1 MKDAA
6 ADVMERTVSRMRE
19 RIKVQ
24 PKIGLILGSGLGSL
38 ADRCEGAVSMPFTEL
53 EGYPKPT
60 VVGHSGRVVAGM
72 LAGKAVLA
80 QAGRGHLYEGNPV
93 ATVAFPVRAM
103 KALGVETL
111 IITNAAGGIRAGFR
125 PGDFMLISDHINMM
139 GVNPLT
145 GPNDDTVGPRFLDM
159 TSAYDASLRTK
170 ARDAGKRLGIPLQ
183 EGVYCALMGPT
194 YETPA
199 EIRMMQAVGAHAVGM
214 STVLEVIAAR
224 HMGMRVLGVSCITNL
239 AAGIS
244 AQELS
249 HDEVTETATRVRD
262 RFEGLLRGVLER
274 LGEAA

>member
-6 ADVMERTVSRMRE
+6 AEMLDRTVSAMRARM
-19 RIKVQ
+19 KVQ

-38 ADRCEGAVSMPFTEL
+38 ADRCESAVSMPFVEL

-72 LAGKAVLA
+72 LAGKPVLA

-93 ATVAFPVRAM
+93 STVAFPVRAM

-125 PGDFMLISDHINMM
+125 PGDFMLISDHLNMM

-199 EIRMMQAVGAHAVGM
+199 EIRMLRTLGADAVGM
-214 STVLEVIAAR
+214 STVPEVIAAR
-224 HMGMRVLGVSCITNL
+224 HRGVKVLGISFISNA
-239 AAGIS
+239 AAGMS
-244 AQELS
+244 GQPLS
-249 HDEVTETATRVRD
+249 HEEVTAEADKARPK
-262 RFEGLLRGVLER
+262 FEQLLMEIISSL
-274 LGEAA
+274 

>member
-6 ADVMERTVSRMRE
+6 AEVLERTVAGMRSRM
-19 RIKVQ
+19 KVQ

-80 QAGRGHLYEGNPV
+80 QAGRGHLYEGN
-93 ATVAFPVRAM
+93 AISTVAFPVRAM
-103 KALGVETL
+103 RALGVETL

-125 PGDFMLISDHINMM
+125 PGDFMLISDHLNMM

-199 EIRMMQAVGAHAVGM
+199 EIRMLRTLGADAVGM
-214 STVLEVIAAR
+214 STVPEVIAAR
-224 HMGMRVLGVSCITNL
+224 HRGMKVLGISFISNA
-239 AAGIS
+239 AAGMS
-244 AQELS
+244 GQPLS
-249 HDEVTETATRVRD
+249 HEEVTAEADKARPK
-262 RFEGLLRGVLER
+262 FEQLLMEIVSSL
-274 LGEAA
+274 